1 MEQKE
6 EPEKL
11 DKTVLDDA
19 FVLQSWVRRA
29 RSGERSAFERLVEWY
44 QERVYRLVYYRIRS
58 RADAQEL
65 TQDVF
70 LKAYKNL
77 PRLKEDG
84 KFKSWL
90 FSIAVN
96 RARDHLRRKK
106 LVMLFSDTRTDE
118 ERIEDI
124 NPSQR
129 SQGAAQQLARK
140 QFWAQVERLSR
151 QLSRREKEVFMLRF
165 MDELGIRE
173 IAEVIGQSEST
184 VKTHLY
190 RAIRKYQKDGSL
202 KEYLLRGEP

>member
-11 DKTVLDDA
+11 DKTVLDEA
-19 FVLQSWVRRA
+19 SVLQGWVRRA

-58 RADAQEL
+58 QADAQEL

-96 RARDHLRRKK
+96 R
-106 LVMLFSDTRTDE
+106 
-118 ERIEDI
+118 
-124 NPSQR
+124 
-129 SQGAAQQLARK
+129 
-140 QFWAQVERLSR
+140 
-151 QLSRREKEVFMLRF
+151 
-165 MDELGIRE
+165 
-173 IAEVIGQSEST
+173 
-184 VKTHLY
+184 
-190 RAIRKYQKDGSL
+190 
-202 KEYLLRGEP
+202 